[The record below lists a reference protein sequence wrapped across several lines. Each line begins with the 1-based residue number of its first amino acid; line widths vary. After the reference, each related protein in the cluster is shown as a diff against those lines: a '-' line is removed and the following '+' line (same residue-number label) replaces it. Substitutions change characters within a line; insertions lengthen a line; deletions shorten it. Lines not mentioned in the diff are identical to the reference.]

1 MPIMASRKFK
11 LTQVFPFSFYK
22 LPLATQVVFFKLREL
37 ADKFAYVD
45 IKKCEIRFHE
55 RSNPT
60 KQKVIDRVEARR
72 IFFELYPKGLNI
84 LGNVFR
90 D

>member
-1 MPIMASRKFK
+1 MSSRKFK
-11 LTQVFPFSFYK
+11 LNQVFPFSFYK

-72 IFFELYPKGLNI
+72 IFFELYPEQVMSLDISKVN
-84 LGNVFR
+84 